1 MDFNLLLKLLF
12 LVYVIVTI
20 IYAYVCVCLSHY
32 YYFIFYTSVYFIIH
46 SLYMHVGMCFHCV
59 ILHLV
64 YLMQHQLHGL
74 RTQCRGS
81 LVNIVCSSILPVS
94 ARPHNPVLKRC
105 RSDDHQILCVAV
117 IIQAG
122 FNNNNN
128 MINIHTFIDV

>member
-12 LVYVIVTI
+12 LLYVIVII

-32 YYFIFYTSVYFIIH
+32 YFICYTSVYFIIH
-46 SLYMHVGMCFHCV
+46 SLYMHVGTCLYCV

-81 LVNIVCSSILPVS
+81 LVDIVCSSILPVS

-105 RSDDHQILCVAV
+105 RSNDHQILCVAV

-128 MINIHTFIDV
+128 IINIHTFIGV